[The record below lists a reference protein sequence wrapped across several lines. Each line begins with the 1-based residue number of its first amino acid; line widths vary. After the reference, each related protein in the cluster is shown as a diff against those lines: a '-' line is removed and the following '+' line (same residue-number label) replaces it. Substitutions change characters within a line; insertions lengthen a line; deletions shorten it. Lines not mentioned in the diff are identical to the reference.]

1 MAGAAMLWSV
11 VASGWLTAAEK
22 SEEEALPPPASAA
35 ALKPVAS
42 LSTGLL
48 LEPPVD
54 LSKFTREEF
63 LKISATAGA
72 EKINRPWTTAVV
84 PLAAHSRPGV
94 KGLTEEEVRSY
105 MLKARDLFDQG
116 KAVSVSD
123 VGLIS
128 TQEDVIRRPMFN
140 HVSAFFNDVAY
151 VYLLVQKTAESK
163 SWGVFS
169 IVQDRTLDP
178 PLNYFAEVKNDA
190 VKMEAVSCF
199 KCHANGPLAIHP
211 AREDLVNDPALLR
224 AFNQHIADQPLS
236 RMHYPAHD
244 PAPAYGEPL
253 ALKACTKC
261 HAADADRAPLF
272 KTQSHSI
279 RVLTDYGHMPPNRSL
294 NASELAELKAWL
306 KAKP

>member
-1 MAGAAMLWSV
+1 LTPV
-11 VASGWLTAAEK
+11 VSH
-22 SEEEALPPPASAA
+22 
-35 ALKPVAS
+35 
-42 LSTGLL
+42 STGLL

-54 LSKFTREEF
+54 LSKFTRQEF
-63 LKISATAGA
+63 LKVSASVGP
-72 EKINRPWTTAVV
+72 EKIHRPWTTAVV
-84 PLAAHSRPGV
+84 PLAAHRRPDV
-94 KGLTEEEVRSY
+94 KGLTEEEIKDY
-105 MLKARDLFDQG
+105 MLKARDFFNEG
-116 KAVSVSD
+116 KAVPVSD

-140 HVSAFFNDVAY
+140 HVSAFANKVAY
-151 VYLLVQKTAESK
+151 VYLLVQKPEGAK

-178 PLNYFAEVKNDA
+178 PLNHFAELKNDT

-211 AREDLVNDPALLR
+211 TREDLVNDPALLR

-236 RMHYPAHD
+236 RMHYPPHD
-244 PAPAYGEPL
+244 PAPPYGEPL
-253 ALKACTKC
+253 GLKACSKC

-279 RVLTDYGHMPPNRSL
+279 RVLVDYGHMPPSRSL
-294 NASELAELKAWL
+294 SPAELAELKAWL
-306 KAKP
+306 AAKP